1 MQTFI
6 SVSNSQNGPWSSSIS
21 IMWEFVKHADS
32 WAHPKNLY
40 MVQAQQWF
48 SCMLKFENHWSIT
61 LNIVSSILTYD
72 DRSSDHFRDKG
83 KIQFWC
89 QNASRV
95 TTLLISFY
103 NWNLC
108 YCILF
113 TNWLFRQMQVFL
125 LKFKHTHTSSSVYW
139 TK

>member
-1 MQTFI
+1 MVPGPAAVASCGNLLNMQI
-6 SVSNSQNGPWSSSIS
+6 LGPIPDLWHQKL
-21 IMWEFVKHADS
+21 WG
-32 WAHPKNLY
+32 
-40 MVQAQQWF
+40 QAQQWF
-48 SCMLKFENHWSIT
+48 SCMLKFENHWSIM

-83 KIQFWC
+83 KIQFWF
-89 QNASRV
+89 QNAFLV
-95 TTLLISFY
+95 TTFLISFY

-108 YCILF
+108 CCILF
-113 TNWLFRQMQVFL
+113 TNWLFRRMQVFL